1 MAFPVAY
8 TLYMSVHSWF
18 ASSLTSPQFIGLGNF
33 RRAFVE
39 DDRFRNA
46 LWLTVYFTGL
56 ATLLQLM
63 LGVAIA
69 LVLNRPFRGK
79 GLVRSIFLL
88 PMVATPVAIAL
99 VGMMM
104 YNPTL
109 GVMNYLVGLVGLGP
123 YKWVSNAAVVVPA
136 LVIVDTWEWTPLITL
151 ITLAGLATLPIE
163 PYESALIDGAS
174 SAQMFWR
181 ITLPLLRPTIIVA
194 LLFRAIDCLKTFD
207 IIYVMTQGGP
217 GFASE
222 TLNVYTF
229 QVGLFYFH
237 IGYASSLLVI
247 LFALVLGVSLLLIKV
262 RRGAWGGGRG
272 IASPRARERLG
283 VRPGRRAALALPLPA
298 GLDAPLVG
306 QDSGSEHGVSA
317 RADLHADARQ
327 LSRGLP
333 EEPVLHV
340 HLEQPGGGR
349 RVHGPGAAA
358 RPSRRL
364 RHRAVQAHGDRS
376 LHPDG
381 ADGARDRLS
390 HPVVHP
396 VHQGEA
402 DRHLYRA
409 HPHPPDRGAAARAVG
424 DDRVLRG
431 RARRADR
438 GGADRR
444 LLALGRVPAHRH
456 PARQA
461 RHRGDRHPRLH
472 LLVEQFPLL
481 ADRRRLQDPHAP
493 DRRLQLPL

>member
-1 MAFPVAY
+1 LRHLGTGWSRFVERHPVPVFTLPSVVAVALLMAFPVGY
-8 TLYMSVHSWF
+8 TLYMSVHSWY
-18 ASSLTSPQFIGLGNF
+18 ASSVTSPHFVGLENF

-46 LWLTVYFTGL
+46 LWLTVYFTAL
-56 ATLLQLM
+56 ATALQLV
-63 LGVAIA
+63 LGVSLA

-99 VGMMM
+99 VWMMM

-123 YKWVSNAAVVVPA
+123 YRWVSNAAIVVPA
-136 LVIVDTWEWTPLITL
+136 LAVVDTWEWTPLITL

-174 SAQMFWR
+174 ATQMFWR

-262 RRGAWGGGRG
+262 RRAAW
-272 IASPRARERLG
+272 
-283 VRPGRRAALALPLPA
+283 
-298 GLDAPLVG
+298 
-306 QDSGSEHGVSA
+306 
-317 RADLHADARQ
+317 
-327 LSRGLP
+327 
-333 EEPVLHV
+333 
-340 HLEQPGGGR
+340 
-349 RVHGPGAAA
+349 
-358 RPSRRL
+358 
-364 RHRAVQAHGDRS
+364 
-376 LHPDG
+376 
-381 ADGARDRLS
+381 
-390 HPVVHP
+390 
-396 VHQGEA
+396 
-402 DRHLYRA
+402 
-409 HPHPPDRGAAARAVG
+409 
-424 DDRVLRG
+424 
-431 RARRADR
+431 
-438 GGADRR
+438 
-444 LLALGRVPAHRH
+444 
-456 PARQA
+456 
-461 RHRGDRHPRLH
+461 
-472 LLVEQFPLL
+472 
-481 ADRRRLQDPHAP
+481 
-493 DRRLQLPL
+493 

>member
-1 MAFPVAY
+1 MRHLGTGWSRFVERHPVPVFTLPSVVAVALLMAFPVGY
-8 TLYMSVHSWF
+8 TLYMSVHSWY
-18 ASSLTSPQFIGLGNF
+18 ASSVTSPHFVGLENF

-46 LWLTVYFTGL
+46 LWLTVYFTAL
-56 ATLLQLM
+56 ATALQLV
-63 LGVAIA
+63 LGVSLA

-99 VGMMM
+99 VWMMM

-123 YKWVSNAAVVVPA
+123 YRWVSNAAIVVPA
-136 LVIVDTWEWTPLITL
+136 LAVVDTWEWTPLITL

-174 SAQMFWR
+174 ATQMFWR

-262 RRGAWGGGRG
+262 RRGAW
-272 IASPRARERLG
+272 
-283 VRPGRRAALALPLPA
+283 
-298 GLDAPLVG
+298 
-306 QDSGSEHGVSA
+306 
-317 RADLHADARQ
+317 
-327 LSRGLP
+327 
-333 EEPVLHV
+333 
-340 HLEQPGGGR
+340 
-349 RVHGPGAAA
+349 
-358 RPSRRL
+358 
-364 RHRAVQAHGDRS
+364 
-376 LHPDG
+376 
-381 ADGARDRLS
+381 
-390 HPVVHP
+390 
-396 VHQGEA
+396 
-402 DRHLYRA
+402 
-409 HPHPPDRGAAARAVG
+409 
-424 DDRVLRG
+424 
-431 RARRADR
+431 
-438 GGADRR
+438 
-444 LLALGRVPAHRH
+444 
-456 PARQA
+456 
-461 RHRGDRHPRLH
+461 
-472 LLVEQFPLL
+472 
-481 ADRRRLQDPHAP
+481 
-493 DRRLQLPL
+493 

>member
-1 MAFPVAY
+1 MRHLGTGWSRFVERHPVPVFTLPSVAAVTLLMAFPVAY
-8 TLYMSVHSWF
+8 TLYMSVHSWY
-18 ASSLTSPQFIGLGNF
+18 ASSVTSPHFIGLENF

-46 LWLTVYFTGL
+46 LWLTVYFTAL
-56 ATLLQLM
+56 ATALQLV
-63 LGVAIA
+63 LGVSLA

-79 GLVRSIFLL
+79 GLVRSVFLL

-99 VGMMM
+99 VWMMM

-123 YKWVSNAAVVVPA
+123 YRWVSNAAIVVPA
-136 LVIVDTWEWTPLITL
+136 LAVVDTWEWTPLITL

-262 RRGAWGGGRG
+262 RRGAW
-272 IASPRARERLG
+272 
-283 VRPGRRAALALPLPA
+283 
-298 GLDAPLVG
+298 
-306 QDSGSEHGVSA
+306 
-317 RADLHADARQ
+317 
-327 LSRGLP
+327 
-333 EEPVLHV
+333 
-340 HLEQPGGGR
+340 
-349 RVHGPGAAA
+349 
-358 RPSRRL
+358 
-364 RHRAVQAHGDRS
+364 
-376 LHPDG
+376 
-381 ADGARDRLS
+381 
-390 HPVVHP
+390 
-396 VHQGEA
+396 
-402 DRHLYRA
+402 
-409 HPHPPDRGAAARAVG
+409 
-424 DDRVLRG
+424 
-431 RARRADR
+431 
-438 GGADRR
+438 
-444 LLALGRVPAHRH
+444 
-456 PARQA
+456 
-461 RHRGDRHPRLH
+461 
-472 LLVEQFPLL
+472 
-481 ADRRRLQDPHAP
+481 
-493 DRRLQLPL
+493 

>member
-1 MAFPVAY
+1 MRHLGTGWSRFVERHPVPVFTLPSVVAVALLMAFPVAY
-8 TLYMSVHSWF
+8 TLYMSVHSWY
-18 ASSLTSPQFIGLGNF
+18 ASSVTSPHFVGLENF

-39 DDRFRNA
+39 DDRFSNA
-46 LWLTVYFTGL
+46 LWLTVYFTAL
-56 ATLLQLM
+56 ATALQLV
-63 LGVAIA
+63 LGVSLA

-99 VGMMM
+99 VWMMM

-123 YKWVSNAAVVVPA
+123 YRWVSNAAIVVPA
-136 LVIVDTWEWTPLITL
+136 LAVVDTWEWTPLITL

-262 RRGAWGGGRG
+262 RRGAW
-272 IASPRARERLG
+272 
-283 VRPGRRAALALPLPA
+283 
-298 GLDAPLVG
+298 
-306 QDSGSEHGVSA
+306 
-317 RADLHADARQ
+317 
-327 LSRGLP
+327 
-333 EEPVLHV
+333 
-340 HLEQPGGGR
+340 
-349 RVHGPGAAA
+349 
-358 RPSRRL
+358 
-364 RHRAVQAHGDRS
+364 
-376 LHPDG
+376 
-381 ADGARDRLS
+381 
-390 HPVVHP
+390 
-396 VHQGEA
+396 
-402 DRHLYRA
+402 
-409 HPHPPDRGAAARAVG
+409 
-424 DDRVLRG
+424 
-431 RARRADR
+431 
-438 GGADRR
+438 
-444 LLALGRVPAHRH
+444 
-456 PARQA
+456 
-461 RHRGDRHPRLH
+461 
-472 LLVEQFPLL
+472 
-481 ADRRRLQDPHAP
+481 
-493 DRRLQLPL
+493 

>member
-1 MAFPVAY
+1 MRHLGTGWSRFVERHPVPVFTLPSVVAVALLMAFPVGY
-8 TLYMSVHSWF
+8 TLYMSVHSWY
-18 ASSLTSPQFIGLGNF
+18 ASSVTSPHFIGLENF

-46 LWLTVYFTGL
+46 LWLTVYFTAL
-56 ATLLQLM
+56 ATALQLV
-63 LGVAIA
+63 LGVSLA

-99 VGMMM
+99 VWMMM

-123 YKWVSNAAVVVPA
+123 YRWVSNAAIVVPA
-136 LVIVDTWEWTPLITL
+136 LAVVDTWEWTPLITL

-174 SAQMFWR
+174 ATQMFWR

-262 RRGAWGGGRG
+262 RRAAW
-272 IASPRARERLG
+272 
-283 VRPGRRAALALPLPA
+283 
-298 GLDAPLVG
+298 
-306 QDSGSEHGVSA
+306 
-317 RADLHADARQ
+317 
-327 LSRGLP
+327 
-333 EEPVLHV
+333 
-340 HLEQPGGGR
+340 
-349 RVHGPGAAA
+349 
-358 RPSRRL
+358 
-364 RHRAVQAHGDRS
+364 
-376 LHPDG
+376 
-381 ADGARDRLS
+381 
-390 HPVVHP
+390 
-396 VHQGEA
+396 
-402 DRHLYRA
+402 
-409 HPHPPDRGAAARAVG
+409 
-424 DDRVLRG
+424 
-431 RARRADR
+431 
-438 GGADRR
+438 
-444 LLALGRVPAHRH
+444 
-456 PARQA
+456 
-461 RHRGDRHPRLH
+461 
-472 LLVEQFPLL
+472 
-481 ADRRRLQDPHAP
+481 
-493 DRRLQLPL
+493 